1 MFRKTYPYRAC
12 QERESFRR
20 LLKNMHDVGEVQ
32 HDDDGFDI
40 LDVSVSPVQKIQNL
54 IVKADVAG
62 QSV

>member
-1 MFRKTYPYRAC
+1 MFRKTYRAC
-12 QERESFRR
+12 QERESLRR

-32 HDDDGFDI
+32 HDDDGFYI